1 MHTLGVAS
9 QCSQGSCCQCNPP
22 LPLDAMEEEEEEVSE
37 EEISVL
43 VSIEESIVPED

>member
-1 MHTLGVAS
+1 MAWPHSVPEAPAVSAS
-9 QCSQGSCCQCNPP
+9 HP
-22 LPLDAMEEEEEEVSE
+22 LPLDAMKDEEEEVSE